1 MLTGEIDLG
10 EAKRTISSLTGL
22 RFAAALIVFFSHYPI
37 PGLSGW
43 CLRVDASGYAGVTFF
58 FVLSGFIISYNY
70 LDSFLESPT
79 THLGKYAIS
88 RFARIYPLYILATVY
103 VWFNTGSNVSL
114 WPYVFMTQAWSSDLN
129 VAMGLDGP
137 AWSLSVEAFLYF
149 SFPFLVPAMKAA
161 GIFSS
166 RKNLLVAAVVTVA
179 AMLTLAIYFTVSGR
193 GALGTLDPNS
203 AHRWLY
209 RTPVTRIFDFILGML
224 AAVFYL
230 QFSPAT
236 SRGKTIWKNVTYAAC
251 AVVVAL
257 MASKKNFYSAFSW
270 DISYAIPGVLIILG
284 LAMGGSS
291 LISIILSSSIFV
303 ALGEASY
310 AFYLIHVPAGVMRST
325 IPQSFVNS
333 FVLYLIFLIL
343 VISLAY
349 GLHKIIE
356 NPVRVYVRKLLSFRH
371 FSGSPRPA
379 TKRSWYR
386 SSSSVEP

>member
-1 MLTGEIDLG
+1 
-10 EAKRTISSLTGL
+10 
-22 RFAAALIVFFSHYPI
+22 
-37 PGLSGW
+37 
-43 CLRVDASGYAGVTFF
+43 
-58 FVLSGFIISYNY
+58 
-70 LDSFLESPT
+70 
-79 THLGKYAIS
+79 
-88 RFARIYPLYILATVY
+88 
-103 VWFNTGSNVSL
+103 VWFNTRSNVSL
-114 WPYVFMTQAWSSDLN
+114 WPYVFMTQAWSGDLN
-129 VAMGLDGP
+129 VAFGLDGP

-166 RKNLLVAAVVTVA
+166 RRNLFIAAVVTVA

-284 LAMGGSS
+284 LAMGGTS
-291 LISIILSSSIFV
+291 LLSIILSSSIFV

-325 IPQSFVNS
+325 IPQSFLNS
-333 FVLYLIFLIL
+333 VVLYLIFLIL

-371 FSGSPRPA
+371 FSGSPRPT